1 MSPKKVLLLK
11 RLLMRFERIV
21 ERIKRIWGMWK
32 IGANSWGLLTKNL
45 EGRLRDYDHKGNL
58 YSILMDYEKSKKN
71 IKRKVIWSGTLG
83 MKKE

>member
-1 MSPKKVLLLK
+1 
-11 RLLMRFERIV
+11 
-21 ERIKRIWGMWK
+21 MWK

-71 IKRKVIWSGTLG
+71 IKRKVI
-83 MKKE
+83 